1 VGWAIGSLSYLYP
14 GEHSLFFGVF
24 YLKLSKLLSIKE
36 LKDGNEL
43 YFKKVF
49 DQYHQKLYFFIL
61 YKTRSEYIAEEVV
74 QMAFTK
80 FWQCRQSLREE
91 YTIST
96 QLYRMATTILIDF
109 LRKYN
114 NKDAVTAG
122 LDTVNIEA
130 GVDSTYEKI
139 SGTELQKRISAA
151 VNELPPVRRQVFE
164 MSREQGMTY
173 REIAETLCVSSKTV
187 ETHIYKALKQI
198 KKHII

>member
-1 VGWAIGSLSYLYP
+1 MYTFVTNLTKLP
-14 GEHSLFFGVF
+14 G
-24 YLKLSKLLSIKE
+24 IKE
-36 LKDGNEL
+36 LKDGDES

-61 YKTRSEYIAEEVV
+61 NKTKSEYIAEEVV

-80 FWQCRQSLREE
+80 LWQCRQTLQEE

-96 QLYRMATTILIDF
+96 QLFRIAYTILIDF

-114 NKDAVTAG
+114 HKEAITAG
-122 LDTVNIEA
+122 LDDVNIEK
-130 GVDSTYEKI
+130 GVDSTNEKM
-139 SGTELQKRISAA
+139 SGAELQKRISKA
-151 VNELPPVRRQVFE
+151 VNDLPPVRKQVFE
-164 MSREQGMTY
+164 MSREQGMSY
-173 REIAETLCVSSKTV
+173 REIAETLSVSSKTV

>member
-1 VGWAIGSLSYLYP
+1 M
-14 GEHSLFFGVF
+14 
-24 YLKLSKLLSIKE
+24 LSIKE
-36 LKDGNEL
+36 LKDGDEH

-80 FWQCRQSLREE
+80 LWQCRRTLQEE

-96 QLYRMATTILIDF
+96 QLFRIATTILIDF

-114 NKDAVTAG
+114 NKDAVTAR
-122 LDTVNIEA
+122 LDVLEIEK
-130 GVDSTYEKI
+130 GIDSTTEKMR
-139 SGTELQKRISAA
+139 GAELQKKISEA
-151 VNELPPVRRQVFE
+151 VNDLPPVRKQVFE

-173 REIAETLCVSSKTV
+173 REIAETLSVSSKTV

-198 KKHII
+198 KKHISVVID

>member
-1 VGWAIGSLSYLYP
+1 
-14 GEHSLFFGVF
+14 
-24 YLKLSKLLSIKE
+24 LLSIKE
-36 LKDGNEL
+36 LKDGEEF
-43 YFKKVF
+43 YFRQVF

-61 YKTRSEYIAEEVV
+61 YKTKSEYIAEEVV

-80 FWQCRQSLREE
+80 LWQCRQTLQEE

-96 QLYRMATTILIDF
+96 QLFRIATTILIDY

-114 NKDAVTAG
+114 NKEAVTG
-122 LDTVNIEA
+122 RLDGVNIEK
-130 GVDSTYEKI
+130 GVDSTNEKM
-139 SGTELQKRISAA
+139 SGAELQKRISEA
-151 VNELPPVRRQVFE
+151 VNEMPPVRKQVFE
-164 MSREQGMTY
+164 MSREHGMTY

>member
-1 VGWAIGSLSYLYP
+1 M
-14 GEHSLFFGVF
+14 
-24 YLKLSKLLSIKE
+24 LSIKE
-36 LKDGNEL
+36 LKDGDE
-43 YFKKVF
+43 YCFRQVF

-61 YKTRSEYIAEEVV
+61 SKTKSEYIAEEVV

-80 FWQCRQSLREE
+80 LWQYRQTLQEE

-96 QLYRMATTILIDF
+96 QLFRIATTVLIDF

-122 LDTVNIEA
+122 LDGLAVEKGI
-130 GVDSTYEKI
+130 DSTNEKM
-139 SGTELQKRISAA
+139 SGAELQKRISEA
-151 VNELPPVRRQVFE
+151 VNDMPPVRKQVFE
-164 MSREQGMTY
+164 MSREHGMSY